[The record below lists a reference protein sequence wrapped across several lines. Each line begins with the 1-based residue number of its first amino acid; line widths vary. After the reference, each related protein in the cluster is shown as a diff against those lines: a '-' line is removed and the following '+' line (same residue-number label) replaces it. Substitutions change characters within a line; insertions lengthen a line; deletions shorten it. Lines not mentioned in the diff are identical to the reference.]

1 MLKAA
6 KLLTFAFVFLFA
18 VLAGQGH
25 AQQAMRVEPVMVT
38 TDKGTFTFHT
48 EIADTGPARQRG
60 LMFRKSMAPDR
71 AMLFD
76 WGEPLVASMW
86 MQNTYIS
93 LDMVFIAA
101 DGTVKYV
108 AQSTKPLSRDIVSAG
123 IEVSA
128 VLEVIAGTALRIGLK
143 PGDKITHSMFDR

>member
-6 KLLTFAFVFLFA
+6 KLLTAAFGLLMA
-18 VLAGQGH
+18 VLVIEGH
-25 AQQAMRVEPVMVT
+25 AQQAMRVETVVVT
-38 TDKGTFTFHT
+38 TAMGKFTFQT
-48 EIADTGPARQRG
+48 EIADTAPARQRG

-86 MQNTYIS
+86 MQNTYVS
-93 LDMVFIAA
+93 LDMVFIAG

-108 AQSTKPLSRDIVSAG
+108 AQNTKPLSRDVVSAG

-143 PGDKITHSMFDR
+143 PGDKIAHSLFDR